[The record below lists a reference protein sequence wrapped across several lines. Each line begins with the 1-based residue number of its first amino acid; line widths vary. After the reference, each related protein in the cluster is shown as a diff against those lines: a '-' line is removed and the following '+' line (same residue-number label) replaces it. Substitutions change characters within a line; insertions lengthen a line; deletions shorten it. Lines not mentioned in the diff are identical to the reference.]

1 MKQYLRKIVPMVLG
15 AVLSIGAVA
24 TASAADVSQTSV
36 LTGKTLSVV
45 AVGTAVKE
53 GDTLVTVQSLT
64 GPIAAAR
71 ATVAAA
77 ASCRTSGLPIA
88 AAAAV
93 TLGAIELLVGL
104 LQALFQFLSRG
115 LMDTRAERQWR
126 CADGVLDVR
135 TLCAQLLQAVRQLG
149 GG

>member
-24 TASAADVSQTSV
+24 TASVADVSQTSV

-71 ATVAAA
+71 ATV
-77 ASCRTSGLPIA
+77 
-88 AAAAV
+88 
-93 TLGAIELLVGL
+93 
-104 LQALFQFLSRG
+104 
-115 LMDTRAERQWR
+115 
-126 CADGVLDVR
+126 DGVVKSVSV
-135 TLCAQLLQAVRQLG
+135 QAGDAVKPGQVVAVVSG
-149 GG
+149 K